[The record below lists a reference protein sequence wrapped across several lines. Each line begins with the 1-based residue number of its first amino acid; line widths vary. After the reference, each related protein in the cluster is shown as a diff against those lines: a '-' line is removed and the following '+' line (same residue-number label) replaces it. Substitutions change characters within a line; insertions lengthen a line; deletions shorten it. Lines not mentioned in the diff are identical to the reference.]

1 MNQLTQLVY
10 EMEDYVSKYESE
22 NVKFSTASVGW
33 HIEHSMMTINKII
46 YALEYS
52 DSTKYQWS
60 FKLSR
65 YIIFTLGKIPRG
77 KAKAPSVVLPSET
90 ISLDTLK
97 SHIAEAKIQATK
109 LNSLLANSYFKHPY
123 FGDLKLKQAIRMLEI
138 HTNHHLS
145 IVRDIL
151 R

>member
-1 MNQLTQLVY
+1 MNQLTQLVH

-46 YALEYS
+46 YALENS

-77 KAKAPSVVLPSET
+77 KAKAPSVVKPLET
-90 ISLDTLK
+90 ISLDSLK
-97 SHIAEAKIQATK
+97 SQIAEAKIQATK
-109 LNSLLANSYFKHPY
+109 LDSLPATSFFKHPY

-138 HTNHHLS
+138 HTKHHLG
-145 IVRDIL
+145 IIRDIL
-151 R
+151 N

>member
-33 HIEHSMMTINKII
+33 RIEHSMMTINKII

-138 HTNHHLS
+138 HMKHHLS
-145 IVRDIL
+145 IIRDIL

>member
-1 MNQLTQLVY
+1 MNHLTQLVH
-10 EMEDYVSKYESE
+10 EMEDYVSKYESV

-46 YALEYS
+46 YALENS

-90 ISLDTLK
+90 ILLD
-97 SHIAEAKIQATK
+97 K
-109 LNSLLANSYFKHPY
+109 LNSHITEAKTQASKIDSLPVNSYFKHPY

-138 HTNHHLS
+138 HTKHHLS

>member
-1 MNQLTQLVY
+1 MNHLTKLIH
-10 EMEDYVSKYESE
+10 EMESYVSQYEAV

-33 HIEHSMMTINKII
+33 QIEHSMLTITKII
-46 YALEYS
+46 YALENS

-97 SHIAEAKIQATK
+97 SHIAEAKTQATK
-109 LNSLLANSYFKHPY
+109 LDSLPANSYFKHPY
-123 FGDLKLKQAIRMLEI
+123 FGDLKLKQATRMLEI
-138 HTNHHLS
+138 HTRHHLS
-145 IVRDIL
+145 IIRDIL